1 MALTDDL
8 KILYD
13 TIKANQAQ
21 RDLGREAL
29 KISALSSKDI
39 LEKYKYLTGEDLG
52 HRPSVLEKI
61 KFEYFPLGMS
71 LSKSF

>member
-39 LEKYKYLTGEDLG
+39 LEKYKYLTGKDLG
-52 HRPSVLEKI
+52 HRPSVLEKN
-61 KFEYFPLGMS
+61 
-71 LSKSF
+71 